1 MNLYS
6 ADAMNLNRHS
16 HTEKRSLS
24 NPQTENR
31 CWLYHFICQGDLSW
45 NISRALL
52 RHRFA
57 NLLVAL
63 EIERMSRNI
72 FVPLLRNVYDAANNR
87 TMIKALIISIFNR
100 VDIKREFYNSVLM
113 TFLHSRLDSRFEY

>member
-6 ADAMNLNRHS
+6 ADAMNVNRQRS
-16 HTEKRSLS
+16 TEKRSLS

-31 CWLYHFICQGDLSW
+31 CWLYHFICPGDLSW

-57 NLLVAL
+57 NLFVAL
-63 EIERMSRNI
+63 EIEKMSRY
-72 FVPLLRNVYDAANNR
+72 FCVPLLRNVYDAANNR

-100 VDIKREFYNSVLM
+100 VDIKREFYNSISM